1 MPDDRFSFFLR
12 SLALFFGLK
21 LKLCIFGV
29 IYHWSYERKMV
40 ILGLSCS
47 VYNLI
52 KNDYMIPAQVVVVDK
67 KAGYKEIKMAID
79 EGVVM
84 NVP

>member
-1 MPDDRFSFFLR
+1 
-12 SLALFFGLK
+12 
-21 LKLCIFGV
+21 
-29 IYHWSYERKMV
+29 MV

-52 KNDYMIPAQVVVVDK
+52 KNDYMIPAQLVVVVK

-84 NVP
+84 NVPYHKDLDGKVGRGCSAFSMGG